1 MAKNA
6 LYLLDY
12 RNHMKIIIGIFFGLI
27 GMLSAQTLN
36 TQLKACYP
44 FDGDAQNYAS
54 SANLLNGTTSS
65 VTYTLGHGG
74 TSNSAIHFDG
84 TLSSYMTIPSDTMVK
99 PKQLSVSGWFYADTI
114 QNSYVIYTSNNCVNN
129 DEAYALTYINNQF
142 MAEMASQIDF
152 CSRTQVYS
160 APVIAKTWNHVVFY
174 MDTTIIKLYV
184 NNVLTSQAHT
194 MTWDYA
200 SGKEIVLANS
210 LNPYLQAPF
219 KGSIDNLRFY
229 DRELTSAEVNQLYLN
244 DPSCVRVL
252 GVDENLWNNQPVSVY
267 PNPSSQEVFITGL
280 EHEVIYELRFYNSMG
295 QLILEIKNQNHI
307 NVSNFQAGI
316 YHLEILDSHGGHLS
330 KKLIKE

>member
-1 MAKNA
+1 
-6 LYLLDY
+6 
-12 RNHMKIIIGIFFGLI
+12 MKWMMVVLCSVFGAVT
-27 GMLSAQTLN
+27 AQTLN

-54 SANLLNGTTSS
+54 TSSLLDGTTSS
-65 VTYTLGHGG
+65 VTYTIGHSGAP
-74 TSNSAIHFDG
+74 NSAIHFDG
-84 TLSSYMTIPSDTMVK
+84 HLNSYLTIPSDVNVK

-114 QNSYVIYTSNNCVNN
+114 QNSYVVYTSNNCVSN
-129 DEAYALTYINNQF
+129 DEAFALTYINNQF

-160 APVIAKTWNHVVFY
+160 APVTAKTWNHVVFY

-210 LNPYLQAPF
+210 LNPYLQASF

-229 DRELTSAEVNQLYLN
+229 DRELTPAEVNQLYTN

-252 GVDENLWNNQPVSVY
+252 GVKENLWSNQNVSAY
-267 PNPSSQEVFITGL
+267 PNPGTQEISIIGL
-280 EHEVIYELRFYNSMG
+280 KDEEKYLIRIYDGIG
-295 QLILEIKNQNHI
+295 QLVFETTNPTHILVSEWGSGMYIIKITDHQG
-307 NVSNFQAGI
+307 VSV
-316 YHLEILDSHGGHLS
+316 S
-330 KKLIKE
+330 KQLIKE